1 MSYQYPAHFLPLGSD
16 MEVPHSGFAP
26 NYGASGSSQASMD
39 QGTHEPTDQ
48 ERRDSIL
55 QASRRKSKRSMNKPN
70 VRLRQANIS
79 DSSQSGQA
87 GDKKRNK
94 LGYHRTSVA
103 CDQAPSQTTEARPK
117 PQPRPAGGSNT
128 GSASSSPVVLPG
140 QALEGPQHYQ
150 HHQEGVLPSS
160 QNVLPTTVQTS
171 AADNL
176 GQDPT
181 GQFPHNPETCQIAN
195 KRTVPASS
203 TITSSQPYDFANP
216 QITNWASPDV
226 SSSYATKSGDLKET
240 KKSYAEQSP
249 ITPSPSFSPYT
260 SQAPPPA
267 SWSNAD
273 INAQNN
279 MGYSSFTI
287 GNPMAYPRG
296 TQIPTQYPTMSQ
308 QTRQFPRRSSAAMTT
323 DMYTNP
329 ITTSF
334 PNMNPHTVSMS
345 AGANPPP
352 GYGTWPQQQQ
362 QQQQPPYGY
371 SRPSDGYDTWT
382 AYDNSSGS

>member
-1 MSYQYPAHFLPLGSD
+1 

-26 NYGASGSSQASMD
+26 NYGASGSGQASMD

-70 VRLRQANIS
+70 VKLRQANIS

-103 CDQAPSQTTEARPK
+103 CVDQAPSQTTEARPK

-140 QALEGPQHYQ
+140 QALEGSQHYQ

-160 QNVLPTTVQTS
+160 QNVLPTIVQTS

-181 GQFPHNPETCQIAN
+181 
-195 KRTVPASS
+195 VPDHSISVILAV
-203 TITSSQPYDFANP
+203 Y
-216 QITNWASPDV
+216 V
-226 SSSYATKSGDLKET
+226 
-240 KKSYAEQSP
+240 
-249 ITPSPSFSPYT
+249 PSPT
-260 SQAPPPA
+260 ASQLE
-267 SWSNAD
+267 
-273 INAQNN
+273 QRR
-279 MGYSSFTI
+279 Y
-287 GNPMAYPRG
+287 
-296 TQIPTQYPTMSQ
+296 QCSQ
-308 QTRQFPRRSSAAMTT
+308 QHGIFVIYNRE
-323 DMYTNP
+323 
-329 ITTSF
+329 
-334 PNMNPHTVSMS
+334 
-345 AGANPPP
+345 
-352 GYGTWPQQQQ
+352 
-362 QQQQPPYGY
+362 PYGIPKRHADTY
-371 SRPSDGYDTWT
+371 TIPHDVTADPATPQKVFDGD
-382 AYDNSSGS
+382 DD